1 MSSSQM
7 NWLASLKYV
16 AALYLLSSYKSL
28 PGAYFVRF
36 YAVIIPNIILPYLNG
51 LKTKNLKKL
60 ASDKRASFATFTI
73 STYAS
78 PFECDFYLHKSNST
92 YFEEL
97 DICRSGLMTKIFQKL
112 FLKSKRWPYIP
123 VANVFTNFLKEIK
136 PFEKYDVSSRIL
148 CWDEK
153 WIYVMSRFT
162 KNNGK
167 ILCSLSL
174 TKYVLKD
181 GRKTIPPKEA
191 LEFCGLYNDE
201 VAEISAKNLKLLTEE
216 SGFHE
221 TSQLEALDQ
230 VYLQL

>member
-1 MSSSQM
+1 M
-7 NWLASLKYV
+7 NWPQLLKWAV
-16 AALYLLSSYKSL
+16 ALYLLSSYKSL

-36 YAVIIPNIILPYLNG
+36 YATVIPTIVAPYITGMN
-51 LKTKNLKKL
+51 TKNLKKL
-60 ASDKRASFATFTI
+60 ARNKNACFGAHTI

-78 PFECDFYLHKSNST
+78 PFECDFYFHKSNST

-123 VANVFTNFLKEIK
+123 VANVFTNFLKDIK
-136 PFEKYDVSSRIL
+136 PFERYDVSSRIL

-153 WIYVMSRFT
+153 WIYVISRFT

-167 ILCSLSL
+167 VLCSLSL

-191 LEFCGLYNDE
+191 LDFCGLYNEE
-201 VAEISAKNLKLLTEE
+201 VAKISSKNMKLLTEE

-221 TSQLEALDQ
+221 TKQLEALNEE
-230 VYLQL
+230 YLQL